1 MYLYANGF
9 VWRVQYSRWYTLWY
23 TPNSKWVSFSGA
35 QAVLQEW
42 FFYSQHDDD
51 DDNHDDHDDHD
62 DHDGDNA
69 AADCDD
75 DQQWNCFF
83 TNQLEYNPLPWT
95 KLSWSRDEKHV

>member
-1 MYLYANGF
+1 MSEFQWGTGC
-9 VWRVQYSRWYTLWY
+9 VTGV
-23 TPNSKWVSFSGA
+23 V
-35 QAVLQEW
+35 
-42 FFYSQHDDD
+42 FYSQHDD

>member
-1 MYLYANGF
+1 MSEFQWGTGC
-9 VWRVQYSRWYTLWY
+9 VTGV
-23 TPNSKWVSFSGA
+23 V
-35 QAVLQEW
+35 
-42 FFYSQHDDD
+42 FYSQHDDD
-51 DDNHDDHDDHD
+51 DDDDDDNHDDHD

-95 KLSWSRDEKHV
+95 KLSYRGMKNMFKKHSTQYLAMSPNQP